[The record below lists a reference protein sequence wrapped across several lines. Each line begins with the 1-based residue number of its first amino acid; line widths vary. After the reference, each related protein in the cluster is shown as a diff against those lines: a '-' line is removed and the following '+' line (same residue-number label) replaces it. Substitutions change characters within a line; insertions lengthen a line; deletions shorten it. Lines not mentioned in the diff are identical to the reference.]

1 LGEAEEGW
9 SKKMEILFQSR
20 DVFFSLLQFCD
31 MPTIVSVISTCKSA
45 RRMILNDALWQ
56 AKFFESYGRP
66 LPGGYELYREYVLAL
81 RGYTVVASL
90 RADLDQ
96 IPSIVFQEKLGWLC
110 PIYPLTIG
118 PTGVGKTCFWIRY
131 SSNKM
136 PEDYIP
142 SVFMSYSCEINN
154 FVKGGLVNITP
165 LDSPGDVRQARMRMG
180 NYAPSTFR
188 DSDGLS
194 IVILCLDGKEEK
206 MNDARRLV
214 GEFQGSAYGGKIP
227 LVCLLTKV
235 DEASVEDVLRAK
247 ALAKELNCVSFQT
260 CSSMTGKGVKE
271 AVDLFTE
278 IAIHHRVKEFIPK
291 SKAKCV
297 SQ

>member
-1 LGEAEEGW
+1 
-9 SKKMEILFQSR
+9 
-20 DVFFSLLQFCD
+20 
-31 MPTIVSVISTCKSA
+31 
-45 RRMILNDALWQ
+45 MILNDALWQ
-56 AKFFESYGRP
+56 AKFFERYGRP
-66 LPGGYELYREYVLAL
+66 LPGGWERYREYVLAL
-81 RGYTVVASL
+81 RGYTVLTSL
-90 RADLDQ
+90 TADLDQ
-96 IPSIVFQEKLGWLC
+96 IPSLAFQEKLGRLN

-142 SVFMSYSCEINN
+142 SVFGSYSCEITN
-154 FVKGGLVNITP
+154 FVDGAVVNITP
-165 LDSPGDVRQARMRMG
+165 LDSPGDVRQTRNRMG
-180 NYAPSTFR
+180 FYDASAFR
-188 DSDGLS
+188 YSDGLS
-194 IVILCLDGKEEK
+194 IVILCVDGKEEK
-206 MNDARRLV
+206 MNDARRLL
-214 GEFQGSAYGGKIP
+214 GEFQGSAYGEKIP

-235 DEASVEDVLRAK
+235 DEAGVEDVLRAQ

-278 IAIHHRVKEFIPK
+278 IAIHHRLKEFIPK
-291 SKAKCV
+291 SKVKDGCV